1 MGKLAVARIQD
12 FIDSNQIHAR
22 IQVTDVPEGPLLP
35 PGYFGSPTIHLAGLD
50 LEPAVRGRQNTAY
63 G

>member
-22 IQVTDVPEGPLLP
+22 IEVTEVVDGPLLP

-50 LEPAVRGRQNTAY
+50 LEPAARDRLNTAY